1 VTFLLALLI
10 GALVTAVVGGI
21 AMQKLPGRLR
31 HARPDDG
38 EGPFLFPAG
47 FLWGAAT
54 ADQQIENQQPSDW
67 TAFEMWT
74 RQEGRSGVGPG
85 NIKGITD
92 VSAEVVAKKSDF
104 DRLYAEDLQRAGSM
118 GHNAHRFSISW
129 ARLFPREDMLEPDP
143 AGIAFY
149 SRVLDELDKNGL
161 VPFVT
166 LFHFASPA
174 WLWRDLPD
182 GTGLRGIERP
192 DAVDHF
198 ERFVEAVVKAFGKRV
213 RFWCTLNEPM
223 VYAYLGYLDGTFPP
237 LERRGKPEN
246 VGPVVRAL
254 LKMHAAAYATIHRH
268 SDDAA
273 VGIAH
278 HVRAFMPWRGANPL
292 DRVTASMIDKAFV
305 LDFLDAMHTGRLKM
319 TQTNIDE
326 EIPGL
331 RGSFD
336 YVGVNHYGRSY
347 VKTALNKPGTFDILF
362 HDPNE
367 PGEEWSDLG
376 WAADE
381 AALTTALVRFHHRYS
396 KPLYVLENGLA
407 DREDDDKRRQRFL
420 VRNAQAVWRAVQKH
434 GVDVRGYFHWSLVD
448 NFEWAEG
455 FAPRF
460 GLYAV
465 DYEKDFARHPRG
477 SVDVY
482 KQIATANSIPG
493 ALWRKF
499 TR

>member
-1 VTFLLALLI
+1 MTPLLA
-10 GALVTAVVGGI
+10 GVLVATVAAVVAGW
-21 AMQKLPGRLR
+21 AMRKLPRRLP

-38 EGPFLFPAG
+38 DGPFLFPAG

-54 ADQQIENQQPSDW
+54 ADQQIEHQQPSDW
-67 TAFEMWT
+67 TAFEMWA
-74 RQEGRSGVGPG
+74 RQEGRSGSGSG
-85 NIKGITD
+85 NIKGVSD
-92 VSAEVVAKKSDF
+92 VAAEVLAKKSDF
-104 DRLYAEDLQRAGSM
+104 DRLYAEDMQRAGQM

-129 ARLFPREDMLEPDP
+129 ARLFPREDMLEPDA

-149 SRVLDELDKNGL
+149 QRILDELDKNGL

-174 WLWRDLPD
+174 WLWREVD
-182 GTGLRGIERP
+182 GRRGIERA
-192 DAVDHF
+192 DAVEHF
-198 ERFVEAVVKAFGKRV
+198 DRFVRAVVHAFGDRV

-237 LERRGKPEN
+237 LEKRGKPAE
-246 VGPVVRAL
+246 VFPVVRAL
-254 LKMHAAAYATIHRH
+254 LQMHAAAHRTIHRE
-268 SDDAA
+268 SKDAA

-278 HVRAFMPWRGANPL
+278 HVRAFMPWRGGSPL
-292 DRVTASMIDKAFV
+292 DRITAGMIDRAFV
-305 LDFLDAMHTGRLKM
+305 LDFLDAMHTGVLRM
-319 TQTNIDE
+319 AQTNLVE

-331 RGSFD
+331 KGTAD
-336 YVGVNHYGRSY
+336 YLGINHYGRTY
-347 VKTALNKPGTFDILF
+347 VKTTLNKPGTFELRH
-362 HDPNE
+362 HDPDE

-381 AALTTALVRFHHRYS
+381 SALTAALVRLHERYH

-407 DREDDDKRRQRFL
+407 DRDDDDRRRQRFL
-420 VRNAQAVWRAVQKH
+420 VRNTQAVWRAVEKH

-477 SVDVY
+477 SVEVY
-482 KQIATANSIPG
+482 KQIATGNAIPG
-493 ALWRKF
+493 ALWRRF